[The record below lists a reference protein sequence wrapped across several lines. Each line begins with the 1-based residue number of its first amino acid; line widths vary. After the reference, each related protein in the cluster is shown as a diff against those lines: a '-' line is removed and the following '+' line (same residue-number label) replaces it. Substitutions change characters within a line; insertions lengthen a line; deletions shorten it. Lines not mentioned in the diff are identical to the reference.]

1 MIYSYGIYF
10 EDKYLLLAY
19 QMKDNKY
26 IIRRTLSQE
35 RFEVL
40 WTKRK
45 NGEATLKDLT
55 EMDEIINRDAGV
67 RQFVLEEMAAEQ
79 NSLDDDNGLSQ
90 IAPQLKVPAT
100 NIFKRIKAI
109 FGRLFI
115 LSPQAKIISFP
126 NVY

>member
-1 MIYSYGIYF
+1 
-10 EDKYLLLAY
+10 
-19 QMKDNKY
+19 MKDNKY